1 MEKQQQLII
10 DIKVEVPCLDPNGKG
25 SFLCG
30 RFFDARVWA
39 LELDNIKA
47 ETTDCSS
54 RWSWIQIKVGAAH
67 SETEVIGAPDREA
80 LFASTEGAK

>member
-47 ETTDCSS
+47 EATRLEHEDVGTLSY
-54 RWSWIQIKVGAAH
+54 KV
-67 SETEVIGAPDREA
+67 
-80 LFASTEGAK
+80 LFAS